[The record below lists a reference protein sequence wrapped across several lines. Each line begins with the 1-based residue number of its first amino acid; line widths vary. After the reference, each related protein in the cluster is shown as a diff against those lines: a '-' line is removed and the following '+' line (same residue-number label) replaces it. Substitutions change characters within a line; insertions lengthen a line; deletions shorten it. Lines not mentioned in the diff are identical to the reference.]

1 MSDKE
6 MKKLDKKGE
15 EEISGGASLKEIL
28 TNPEYVVDPKAYSIL
43 AYGGPKPRFF
53 RPCGRIPVKPS
64 QPKKP
69 TEPLTPANPANPVN
83 PAKPEDS
90 EKLK

>member
-6 MKKLDKKGE
+6 MKKLDKKCE

-28 TNPEYVVDPKAYSIL
+28 TNPEYVVDPRAYSIL

-69 TEPLTPANPANPVN
+69 TEPLTPANPANP
-83 PAKPEDS
+83 AKPEDS